1 MLKLVNGK
9 RIDYHS
15 ALIIGATK
23 NDRAF
28 FSGSAKAY
36 TVKEKLTWSGDFLF
50 KHRDNLATNP
60 HTAYLSFFSDHD
72 IVVDEYG
79 SIEGLHSAYPFFTT
93 YEHRPLSPY
102 SQELSDNQYA
112 KLGQKSVECELVSLV
127 NTGIRNGNVE
137 EPPIYYTVSDTYP
150 SGPVLAK
157 RYMHQ
162 HHSAYASVNRVHGY
176 AYPCT
181 PLIPSTSTSF
191 MWIKVNDS
199 SMGAPI
205 WWNSESKNRLVIND
219 DLFHVDFLND
229 EQDISTNDAFMLSL
243 LDPSNLRVFNFF
255 VNDNKKRRYFDQS
268 NKWNIYLRNSFSFV
282 ARRYINDVGVVE
294 LYDQHGV
301 SIQPLISHTFYPDV
315 TVDGVYE
322 AAKCLI
328 DWGSMVAWRPTDG
341 SLRLEEGSAFINF
354 GVCNDHEPD
363 DQNRLIFQTC
373 KHMFMTDTIFG
384 TAYELRMVVGS
395 SIINGIDLETERQRR
410 HSAVITTQ
418 PYHIVQPI
426 GNSELVDYMFV
437 DKDDN
442 PVTPG
447 SIVSSPDIFLRV
459 KSSASLVKTLD
470 ETLKLEEYNT
480 DIINVFELE
489 DPQAATDLAVDVNAY
504 FDFKTNFLSRQDHCL
519 DDYVEISTFLNHP
532 RFFIDPTGS
541 KASQYSTKMLVNGL
555 GFTSIPNFDSSGNY
569 DGTVRQVLR
578 MYCSNFEYTDG
589 LVTSK
594 EFLSTSM
601 ASAVEDGHERFRP
614 VVKLPGVNGYVK
626 IIERARQ
633 FEPSRSSDGKYVTT
647 YVVEFPY
654 CPGSYSER
662 VAMNFT
668 DAGEDVY
675 RKTFIQYKNRYLSA
689 GSHAVDSNGKYDA
702 NNERAAFTFEEMQC
716 PMSAYVNAFVDP
728 ITHTEEH
735 GGDKIGYVGDNATIE
750 RRKRTMRYPAHLVF
764 NRFDPELFVYTLKSP
779 IDETVQ
785 CLRIIHPYY
794 PVGRDV
800 DMKFILLP
808 SSKMWKYDQNQYS
821 SYINHENPSFVC
833 EMDISS
839 VFNDFTKYQKE
850 FPILPDTKRWLYGYV
865 KAMASSTLRS
875 SGIELPYSD
884 DGSINNLESNIVI
897 EIWDS
902 QSKIFGNTIAT
913 WRPISMS
920 LFDDGKSPSN
930 VIIDRLARIPPPL
943 GGPSYHGEYV
953 SYVFDM
959 MDIPNGIFSFTSDGS
974 GYTNVT
980 PLTELT
986 NKVLYDKVNERS
998 YYIVNTASEDGG
1010 SKLRIYCKHD
1020 PINDP
1025 ALPEYLPTQDAVGQV
1040 GIYEPFKFISK
1051 SKENEFFTSEASK
1064 VDRNGIHKRM
1074 IDIRN
1079 TIPDAIGLT
1088 DLMRYVD
1095 DDNKIRF
1102 RVRVLRSRQY
1112 PKTFYTKDTDKF
1124 QYTNLNAIVPGPADI
1139 NPWIGGA
1146 SGWDWSRIGL
1156 TEDVLYLGMT
1166 YFQLLSK

>member
-15 ALIIGATK
+15 ALIMGATK

-72 IVVDEYG
+72 ITVDEYG

-93 YEHRPLSPY
+93 YEHSPLSPY

-127 NTGIRNGNVE
+127 NTSVRNGNVE
-137 EPPIYYTVSDTYP
+137 EPPIYYHCPDTYP
-150 SGPVLAK
+150 SGSVLAH
-157 RYMHQ
+157 RYRHQ

-176 AYPCT
+176 AYPCF
-181 PLIPSTSTSF
+181 PSTPEDSTSF
-191 MWIKVNDS
+191 MWIKANDS

-205 WWNSESKNRLVIND
+205 WWNSESKNRLVISS
-219 DLFHVDFLND
+219 DLFYVDFLND
-229 EQDISTNDAFMLSL
+229 KQDISTNDLFMLSEL
-243 LDPSNLRVFNFF
+243 STHNLRVFNFF
-255 VNDNKKRRYFDQS
+255 VNDNKKRRYFDKS
-268 NKWNIYLRNSFSFV
+268 NKWNIYLRNSSSFI
-282 ARRYINDVGVVE
+282 ASRYLNDVGVIE
-294 LYDQHGV
+294 LYDQYGV
-301 SIQPLISHTFYPDV
+301 TIKPLTAPTFYPDI

-328 DWGSMVAWRPTDG
+328 DWGAQIAWRPNDEY
-341 SLRLEEGSAFINF
+341 LRLEEGSAFINF
-354 GVCNDHEPD
+354 GVCNEHESD
-363 DQNRLIFQTC
+363 DQSRLLFQTC
-373 KHMFMTDTIFG
+373 KHMFMTDTILG
-384 TAYELRMVVGS
+384 TAYELQMIVGS
-395 SIINGIDLETERQRR
+395 STINGIDLETERQRR
-410 HSAVITTQ
+410 NSAVVTTQ

-437 DKDDN
+437 DKDNN

-447 SIVSSPDIFLRV
+447 FSKPDIFLRI
-459 KSSASLVKTLD
+459 KSSAALVKTLD
-470 ETLKLEEYNT
+470 DTLKLEEYNT

-489 DPQAATDLAVDVNAY
+489 DPEAAADLAVDANAY
-504 FDFKTNFLSRQDHCL
+504 FDFKNNFFSRQDNCL
-519 DDYVEISTFLNHP
+519 DDYIEILTLLNHP
-532 RFFIDPTGS
+532 RFFIDPIGS
-541 KASQYSTKMLVNGL
+541 KAAQYSTKMLVNGL

-569 DGTVRQVLR
+569 DGTVRRVLR

-589 LVTSK
+589 TIISK

-601 ASAVEDGHERFRP
+601 TSTVEYGHERFHP
-614 VVKLPGVNGYVK
+614 IVKLPGINGYVK

-633 FEPSRSSDGKYVTT
+633 FEPSRSTDGKYVTT

-662 VAMNFT
+662 FAMNF
-668 DAGEDVY
+668 DNAGEDVY
-675 RKTFIQYKNRYLSA
+675 RKAFIQYKNGYLFA
-689 GSHAVDSNGKYDA
+689 GSHAIDSNGKYDA
-702 NNERAAFTFEEMQC
+702 NNERAAFAFVEMQC
-716 PMSAYVNAFVDP
+716 PMSAYVNSFVDP

-735 GGDKIGYVGDNATIE
+735 GGDKVGHVGDHATVE
-750 RRKRTMRYPAHLVF
+750 RRKRTIRYPANLVF
-764 NRFDPELFVYTLKSP
+764 NWFDPELFVYTIRSP
-779 IDETVQ
+779 IDEPVQ
-785 CLRIIHPYY
+785 RLRIIHSYY

-850 FPILPDTKRWLYGYV
+850 FPILPDIKRWLYGYV
-865 KAMASSTLRS
+865 KAMASSTLKS

-884 DGSINNLESNIVI
+884 PSPGVLHTLDSNIVI
-897 EIWDS
+897 EIWDA

-920 LFDDGKSPSN
+920 LFDDGKSPSS
-930 VIIDRLARIPPPL
+930 VIVDRLARFA
-943 GGPSYHGEYV
+943 GPSYHGDYV

-959 MDIPNGIFSFTSDGS
+959 MDVPNGIFSFTDDGS
-974 GYTNVT
+974 GYTDVI
-980 PLTELT
+980 PLTKLT

-1025 ALPEYLPTQDAVGQV
+1025 ALPEYLPVQDAVGQV

-1051 SKENEFFTSEASK
+1051 SKENEFFTSESSK
-1064 VDRNGIHKRM
+1064 VDRSGIHKRM

-1079 TIPDAIGLT
+1079 TIPDVSGLT
-1088 DLMRYVD
+1088 DLIRYID
-1095 DDNKIRF
+1095 DENKIRF
-1102 RVRVLRSRQY
+1102 RIRVLRSRQY

-1124 QYTNLNAIVPGPADI
+1124 QYTNLNAIIPTPSDI

-1166 YFQLLSK
+1166 YFQVLSK